1 MQKCTA
7 RSGLARREERE
18 RPAARAVAFARRT
31 RYVLGIPNHR
41 ADGAFEREHEAHVPF
56 LPVQSIARSV
66 LPGL

>member
-1 MQKCTA
+1 MHSEVRPGRSQGKGTA
-7 RSGLARREERE
+7 S
-18 RPAARAVAFARRT
+18 ARAVAFARRT
-31 RYVLGIPNHR
+31 RYVLVIPNHR